1 MHYADYSLLRP
12 HTFQLCKHDRVTT
25 IVNPIVGRLE
35 EMEWCVCGGGEI
47 NNYID
52 AQPVMVLHKNKNM
65 T

>member
-12 HTFQLCKHDRVTT
+12 HTFQLCKHDKVTT
-25 IVNPIVGRLE
+25 IVNPIIERLE
-35 EMEWCVCGGGEI
+35 QMEVGVRGGDN

-52 AQPVMVLHKNKNM
+52 AQPVMVLHKNKNR